1 MTQLVAVTPETFR
14 NKYWQRFETYEF
26 AAKDTVAPLV
36 AAEIAHAVRTMPM
49 AFFKQQDR
57 FVLVGVLSLTPGQN
71 MYVSPQGKW
80 LGTYVPSCFR
90 GHPFRLAKAEDRE
103 DLILCIDQ
111 DAGLI
116 SDQPGEPFFDDQDQ
130 VAEPVKAV
138 LDFLSRVHQ
147 GWAPTNRAVD
157 ALADA
162 GLICEWP
169 LKVKTRE
176 GEQPVTGLYMI
187 DETKLNQME
196 DDAFLVVRSAG
207 ALPIA
212 YAQLLSMGNIQ
223 VLGRLADVQARRQ
236 KVPDKNNIAGVF
248 GDDDILTFDNL

>member
-1 MTQLVAVTPETFR
+1 MTQLVAVAPETFR
-14 NKYWQRFETYEF
+14 NKYWKRFASYEF
-26 AAKDTVAPLV
+26 AAKDSVAPLV
-36 AAEIAHAVRTMPM
+36 AAEIAGASRTMPV
-49 AFFKQQDR
+49 AFLKQNDR
-57 FVLVGVLSLTPGQN
+57 FILAGMLSLTPGRN
-71 MYVSPQGKW
+71 LYVGPRGQW
-80 LGTYVPSCFR
+80 LGAYVPSCFR

-130 VAEPVKAV
+130 VAEPVKAI
-138 LDFLSRVHQ
+138 LNFLSQVQ
-147 GWAPTNRAVD
+147 QNWGPTNRAVD

-169 LKVKTRE
+169 LKIKTPE

-187 DETKLNQME
+187 DETKLNQMA
-196 DDAFLVVRSAG
+196 DDAFLAVRSAG

-212 YAQLLSMGNIQ
+212 YAQLLSMANIQ
-223 VLGRLADVQARRQ
+223 VLSRLADVHAQQQA
-236 KVPDKNNIAGVF
+236 PANNSVTGVF